1 MTPVR
6 HPVSGAALQ
15 FSLRNEIDTVK
26 RELTGS
32 STRSART
39 LIKEGPLRVTLVA
52 VNPGGEL
59 RPHKAN
65 GPITLQILEGEI
77 VLEAEGQSWTLATGT
92 LFALKGG
99 MTHSVRSAGGG
110 LFLLTV
116 VGAAD
121 GDQGS
126 DSASGDAAKR
136 P

>member
-6 HPVSGAALQ
+6 HPVSGPALQ

-26 RELTGS
+26 RELTGTT
-32 STRSART
+32 TRSART

-59 RPHKAN
+59 RPHKAA
-65 GPITLQILEGEI
+65 GPITVQILEGEI
-77 VLEAEGQSWTLATGT
+77 ILEARGQNWTLAAGS
-92 LFALKGG
+92 LFALEGG
-99 MTHSVRSAGGG
+99 IAHSVRSVGGG

-121 GDQGS
+121 G
-126 DSASGDAAKR
+126 A
-136 P
+136 